1 MTLPPK
7 TEDVLAACHRL
18 PSDIQLLIYHQLALS
33 PSFSFILT
41 CRENYERHVC
51 RLYTCVALN
60 AQTAPSFYH
69 AIGGDDDEDDAPV
82 DWREPPELWPMAA
95 RKAAFQLNRNVP
107 PPIPSPSFPLLSLPP
122 TARKLLLIN
131 LTLDITLV
139 DREALEY
146 TERAAMLYYKQSA
159 YLTLGGDAGNG
170 GYSQEVLFL
179 RCQGIHFGTG
189 VIDQLA
195 NGPGGWE
202 EKIWN
207 LAYAFRGPT
216 LVTVAVPDK
225 FEMQKRKKALGL
237 MEGSL
242 KYLGCK
248 LSGYYGTAV
257 KSRCCLDW

>member
-1 MTLPPK
+1 MTLAPK
-7 TEDVLAACHRL
+7 TVDVLAACHRL

-41 CRENYERHVC
+41 CRDNYEKHIC
-51 RLYTCVALN
+51 DLYRCVTLTAH
-60 AQTAPSFYH
+60 TAPLAGFSR
-69 AIGGDDDEDDAPV
+69 AMAEGSPQGRLPT
-82 DWREPPELWPMAA
+82 EP
-95 RKAAFQLNRNVP
+95 RRP
-107 PPIPSPSFPLLSLPP
+107 PPIPSPSLPLLSLPP

-146 TERAAMLYYKQSA
+146 TERAAVLYYKQSA

-179 RCQGIHFGTG
+179 RCQGIHFGAG
-189 VIDQLA
+189 VIEQLA

-225 FEMQKRKKALGL
+225 IGMQKRKKALGL

-248 LSGYYGTAV
+248 LGGYYGTAV